1 MNRKNTDGSR
11 CRKAGSGEGR
21 DRSNYVYIIRCRD
34 DSLYTGWTTDVEK
47 RIAAH
52 NAGRGAKY
60 TRSRCPV
67 RLVYLEIFSTKSE
80 ALKRE
85 AAIKCLTTA
94 EKKRL
99 IAEANNGKEKLF
111 SDGEI
116 PVCPED
122 GQTEK

>member
-1 MNRKNTDGSR
+1 M
-11 CRKAGSGEGR
+11 
-21 DRSNYVYIIRCRD
+21 
-34 DSLYTGWTTDVEK
+34 EK

-85 AAIKCLTTA
+85 AAIKCLTAA